1 MSMYCARIVFLQ
13 NIYGLDLANATLWH
27 SHLNMKRIH
36 PNRCSSNMLTEDAW
50 CQALKMSYC
59 IAGNLLKFRC
69 DWMLIDLTSC
79 KKNHYFLFSPIGR
92 QGLGCFELRE
102 EWLTSWQP
110 WGEKKRRAAML
121 RPRGWADLFWAND
134 CIFITTSHQYMIYN
148 MHRSHSGQNLKKHRV
163 YLRLT
168 PWKPQSKG
176 PVSAEVFGA
185 FGVFR
190 CLRCCHSS
198 RVWPWK
204 GWNVRKRWGGTWPR
218 KLQVAACCYVWTF
231 FFHLL
236 CPIFST
242 TGATSQTNHSCMR
255 SSFNLYICA
264 GDDDKDV
271 GCASNIQGETE
282 WRSHRIHV
290 RYRYWYIYLGPT
302 FTMKIN
308 QTCR

>member
-1 MSMYCARIVFLQ
+1 MRL
-13 NIYGLDLANATLWH
+13 NGDW
-27 SHLNMKRIH
+27 SHFM
-36 PNRCSSNMLTEDAW
+36 
-50 CQALKMSYC
+50 Q
-59 IAGNLLKFRC
+59 
-69 DWMLIDLTSC
+69 
-79 KKNHYFLFSPIGR
+79 KKHDFLFSPIGR

-110 WGEKKRRAAML
+110 RGEKKTKGGHDSTQGMGGSFLSKRLHLYHRHHTNIYFA
-121 RPRGWADLFWAND
+121 P
-134 CIFITTSHQYMIYN
+134 ITEWTEPAESPT
-148 MHRSHSGQNLKKHRV
+148 KTHRV
-163 YLRLT
+163 WLRLT

-176 PVSAEVFGA
+176 PVSAEVFE
-185 FGVFR
+185 FLGVFR

-218 KLQVAACCYVWTF
+218 KLQVAACCYLCTF
-231 FFHLL
+231 FFHLP
-236 CPIFST
+236 CPIFFT
-242 TGATSQTNHSCMR
+242 TCATSQTNHSCMR

-290 RYRYWYIYLGPT
+290 GYRYWYIYLGPT

-308 QTCR
+308 QKCR